1 MNIKDIEVYFNEEG
15 TGFTHN
21 GEFYDCE
28 HLVAFEKLQILAE
41 AKHSHKDDIE
51 NIYDKDSLKP
61 LRVKLHLDD
70 NDKIMHIMVVYE
82 ILYKDHSGGRY
93 ACGAYQVSKNFFK
106 KADGKTVIG
115 YHPYQDSICW

>member
-1 MNIKDIEVYFNEEG
+1 MDTKETEIYFNEEG
-15 TGFTHN
+15 TGFTYN

-41 AKHSHKDDIE
+41 AEHSHKDEI
-51 NIYDKDSLKP
+51 NNKYDKDSLKP
-61 LRVKLHLDD
+61 IRVKLYLDD
-70 NDKIMHIMVVYE
+70 NDKIMHLMVVYE
-82 ILYKDHSGGRY
+82 ILYKNHLSGRY

-106 KADGKTVIG
+106 VEDKTVVG